1 MYDRNYTDCSFSV
14 CQADL
19 ACCHRIG
26 VDEAM
31 AMTHQGVSV
40 ASTAEEAQHVVW
52 ILCIDSQPEPA
63 KICQIYEK

>member
-1 MYDRNYTDCSFSV
+1 MYDGSYTDCSFSV
-14 CQADL
+14 RQADL

-40 ASTAEEAQHVVW
+40 ASTAEEAQQVVW
-52 ILCIDSQPEPA
+52 ILCTDSRPEPA
-63 KICQIYEK
+63 RMCHIYEE